1 VKKENVI
8 IRVNEVEKEAQV
20 VLLKLRDRLNSRL
33 NDENDAMMDYEV
45 GVIVVAKS
53 SNNDILY
60 RSMSNILLFD
70 KADLDDEYMKIN
82 HNDFPSHIPVER
94 REYHSFLYHDLI
106 DHTPQS
112 DKYLD
117 NRVVD
122 IHHID
127 IEVTIWEQFRQQ
139 GTDIQGA
146 IRIAREN
153 LSGHH
158 VTRSLLTDDML
169 VPDVRISA
177 YMYDNDPDAFIEDMD
192 EKRDGVEDPY
202 EGVIKY
208 YDLAYDGDMPEAIAA
223 RTEFLF
229 TNITSD
235 VVLTFKI

>member
-8 IRVNEVEKEAQV
+8 IRVNEIEKEAQAV
-20 VLLKLRDRLNSRL
+20 FLKLRDRLNGRL
-33 NDENDAMMDYEV
+33 ADVNDAMMDYEV
-45 GVIVVAKS
+45 DVIVVAKAL
-53 SNNDILY
+53 NDKNLY
-60 RSMSNILLFD
+60 RSTSNILLFD
-70 KADLDDEYMKIN
+70 KVDLDDEYMKIN
-82 HNDFPSHIPVER
+82 HNDFPSHLPRER

-106 DHTPQS
+106 EHTQQS

-139 GTDIQGA
+139 GADIQGA

-177 YMYDNDPDAFIEDMD
+177 YMYDNDPDAFIEGMD

-208 YDLAYDGDMPEAIAA
+208 YDLNYSGDMSKEVAA

-229 TNITSD
+229 TDITSD
-235 VVLTFKI
+235 VVLTFAI